1 MAGFTSLIQKPFVKE
16 KTTEKLSEVLM
27 VHRFVVRSKRLK
39 RKVKVDVF
47 LPAEIDG
54 LQPCSGLLL
63 NDGQDMPQLK
73 LEATLTDRFQKP
85 ENCNLIVVAVHAG
98 DRLNEYG
105 TAGIPDYAH
114 RGWKAK
120 SYSTFIIYQLLPFLR
135 KQYDAF
141 LSPELSAFAGFSLGG
156 LSAIDIAWR
165 NPQCFLKVGVFSG
178 SFWWRSS
185 QPDDRYPDADRIM
198 HYVIGA
204 GSFKPGMQFWFQAGT
219 EDEESDRNNNGVID
233 AIDDTMDLIH
243 VLKAK
248 GYRDQDVIYTE
259 VEGGKHNFDTWSE
272 VFPEFLDWC
281 FPVKDLKKLSAEPS
295 INKTES
301 SLPA

>member
-1 MAGFTSLIQKPFVKE
+1 MSIAAFTSLIQKPFVKK
-16 KTTEKLSEVLM
+16 KTTEKLNDVLL
-27 VHRFVVRSKRLK
+27 VHHFLVRSKRLK
-39 RKVKVDVF
+39 RKVKIDVF
-47 LPAEIDG
+47 LPVEMDG

-63 NDGQDMPQLK
+63 NDGQDMEKLK
-73 LEATLTDRFQKP
+73 LTDTLTRRFQQN
-85 ENCNLIVVAVHAG
+85 ENRNLIVVAVHAG

-141 LSPELSAFAGFSLGG
+141 LDPSLSAYAGFSLGG
-156 LSAIDIAWR
+156 LSSIDIAWR

-185 QPDDRYPDADRIM
+185 QPDDQYPDVDRIM

-204 GSFKPGMQFWFQAGT
+204 GSFKKDMQFWFQTGT
-219 EDEESDRNNNGVID
+219 EDEKSDRNKNGVID
-233 AIDDTMDLIH
+233 AIDDTLDLIH

-248 GYRDQDVIYTE
+248 GYRDQDVVYTE
-259 VEGGKHNFDTWSE
+259 VEEGKHNFDTWSG
-272 VFPEFLDWC
+272 VFPEFLEWC
-281 FPVKDLKKLSAEPS
+281 FPVVG
-295 INKTES
+295 KTEEVFPVS
-301 SLPA
+301 EKA